1 MGDDDT
7 GGQKLR
13 VAVVGLG
20 IGELHLSGWK
30 AVRDRAEIV
39 AVCDLDAAR
48 AEASAGRLRGV
59 RAETSLDE
67 VLAADDI
74 DVVDLCT
81 PPALHVVQVE
91 AALAAGKH
99 AICEKPIAASLE
111 EVDRLIHAEEA
122 SSHTVMPIFQYRY
135 GNGVQKARALV
146 RAGVAGAGRSATVE
160 VHWRRRAE
168 YYDVEW
174 RGRWETEL
182 GGVLLAHAIHAL
194 DMLTYVAGPVRAVQ
208 ARTATLVNPIEVEDT
223 AAAVLEL
230 ADGTL
235 ATVSATLG
243 SANELSRHRFCFE
256 HLSAESNTEAY
267 LNPFDPW
274 TFHADSPEAQA
285 DIDRVLDAFEP
296 RPEHFAGQFSAY
308 LDALAAG
315 DPPPVTLVDARAA
328 LELITALYVSAR
340 ERCEVEL
347 PIPHDHP
354 AYRGW
359 AP

>member
-1 MGDDDT
+1 VSETD
-7 GGQKLR
+7 KAR

-20 IGELHLSGWK
+20 IGELHLGGWK

-39 AVCDLDAAR
+39 AVCDLDRAR
-48 AEASAGRLRGV
+48 AEASAARLRGV
-59 RAETSLDE
+59 RVESSLDD

-74 DVVDLCT
+74 DIVDLCT

-91 AALAAGKH
+91 ATLAAGKH
-99 AICEKPIAASLE
+99 AVCEKPIAGSLE
-111 EVDRLIHAEEA
+111 EVDRLVQAEEA

-135 GNGVQKARALV
+135 GNGIQKAKALV
-146 RAGVAGAGRSATVE
+146 DGGVAGPGRSATVE
-160 VHWRRRAE
+160 VHWRRRAD

-243 SANELSRHRFCFE
+243 SANEISRHRFCFE
-256 HLSAESNTEAY
+256 NLAAESNTEAY

-274 TFHADSPEAQA
+274 TFHADSPEVQA
-285 DIDRVLDAFEP
+285 DIDRVLGEFEA
-296 RPEHFAGQFSAY
+296 RPEHFGGQFSDY
-308 LDALAAG
+308 LDALAG
-315 DPPPVTLVDARAA
+315 GGPPPVTLADARAA
-328 LELITALYVSAR
+328 IELITALYVAAR
-340 ERCEVEL
+340 ERREVTL
-347 PIPHDHP
+347 PFPTDHP

>member
-1 MGDDDT
+1 MADED
-7 GGQKLR
+7 KLR

-20 IGELHLSGWK
+20 IGELHLGGWK

-39 AVCDLDAAR
+39 AVCDIDRDR
-48 AEASAGRLRGV
+48 AESSAERLRGV

-91 AALAAGKH
+91 ATLAAGKH
-99 AICEKPIAASLE
+99 VVCEKPIAGSLE
-111 EVDRLIHAEEA
+111 EVDRLIEAEEA

-135 GNGVQKARALV
+135 GNGIQKVKALV
-146 RAGVAGAGRSATVE
+146 DQGVAGPGRAATVE
-160 VHWRRRAE
+160 VHWRRRAD
-168 YYDVEW
+168 YYAVEW

-182 GGVLLAHAIHAL
+182 GGVLLAQAIHAL

-235 ATVSATLG
+235 ASVSATLG
-243 SANELSRHRFCFE
+243 SANEISRHRFCFE
-256 HLSAESNTEAY
+256 RLAAESNTEAY

-274 TFHADSPEAQA
+274 TFHADTPEAQA
-285 DIDRVLDAFEP
+285 DIDRVLGGFEP
-296 RPEHFAGQFSAY
+296 RSEHFGGQFSAY
-308 LDALAAG
+308 LEALAAG
-315 DPPPVTLVDARAA
+315 DQPPVTLVDARAA
-328 LELITALYVSAR
+328 IELITSIYVAAR
-340 ERCEVEL
+340 ERREVTL
-347 PIPHDHP
+347 PFPTDHP